1 MTIEEKIRALM
12 TELGL
17 SRKEAVEMLV
27 DMGEIN
33 VR

>member
-1 MTIEEKIRALM
+1 MTIEQKIQALI

-27 DMGEIN
+27 DMGEIDE
-33 VR
+33 R